1 MKQEH
6 REDSP
11 SLQEV
16 AHLGLS
22 AGRLLLESGASGRIV
37 HESIQDIALALGC
50 DSAEVMCQH
59 AAVLVTIRR
68 QSTSCMQMTKVG
80 EHGVNLR
87 RAQAV
92 RLVVRELMAGKLDCE
107 SAQAEIDEA
116 PRSTPA
122 YPVWLVCLS
131 TGLACSAFG
140 RLLGADWASF
150 VPILV
155 GSTCGQR
162 IRMWMM
168 HDRHNAFITTAV
180 VSFLSALV
188 ADLGSHMAGSTHVA
202 VATVSAVL
210 LLVPGVAVLNAQTD
224 VLEHRPNLA
233 MSRALHVVY
242 LLLFMTLGLALA
254 QALIVALLP

>member
-1 MKQEH
+1 MKQESS
-6 REDSP
+6 ENLP
-11 SLQEV
+11 AMEEV

-37 HESIQDIALALGC
+37 HESIQDIAFALGC

-59 AAVLVTIRR
+59 AAVLVMIRR
-68 QSTSCMQMTKVG
+68 RSASCMQMTKVG

-92 RLVVRELMAGKLDCE
+92 RHVVRELQAGNFDCAA
-107 SAQAEIDEA
+107 AQAEIDKVPA
-116 PRSTPA
+116 GTPA
-122 YPVWLVCLS
+122 YPVWLICLS
-131 TGLACSAFG
+131 TGFACSAFG

-150 VPILV
+150 FPILI
-155 GSTCGQR
+155 GSAWGQW
-162 IRMWMM
+162 IRAIMSR
-168 HDRHNAFITTAV
+168 DRHNVFITAAV
-180 VSFLSALV
+180 VSFLSALFAGV
-188 ADLGSHMAGSTHVA
+188 GARIAGSTHVA

-233 MSRALHVVY
+233 MSRALHVLY
-242 LLLFMTLGLALA
+242 LLIFMTLGLALA
-254 QALIVALLP
+254 QALVVASLS

>member
-1 MKQEH
+1 MKQEY

-22 AGRLLLESGASGRIV
+22 AGRLLLESGSSGRIV

-50 DSAEVMCQH
+50 DSADVMCQH
-59 AAVLVTIRR
+59 AAVLVMICR
-68 QSTSCMQMTKVG
+68 QSASCMQMIKVG

-87 RAQAV
+87 RAQ
-92 RLVVRELMAGKLDCE
+92 VVRHIIREIMAGKLDCAR
-107 SAQAEIDEA
+107 AQAEIDRV
-116 PRSTPA
+116 PGITPA

-140 RLLGADWASF
+140 RLLGADWSSF
-150 VPILV
+150 FPILI

-162 IRMWMM
+162 FRMMM
-168 HDRHNAFITTAV
+168 LRDRHNPFITTAV
-180 VSFLSALV
+180 VSFLSALL
-188 ADLGSHMAGSTHVA
+188 AGAGSHFAGSTHIA
-202 VATVSAVL
+202 IATVSAVL

-233 MSRALHVVY
+233 MSRALHVLY
-242 LLLFMTLGLALA
+242 ILIFMTLGLALA
-254 QALIVALLP
+254 QALIVTALP